1 MNPRARALQSLIRL
15 RKTEVDQAR
24 AELARVLAHERAA
37 EVRLAH
43 SRQQLQSEQFEVS
56 AGHTSMD
63 DFLTWLPV
71 GRDAIERAHRL
82 VLEAQQAS
90 DQARA
95 GLTQANAALKAAEAV
110 LARWREEER
119 EKEARREQN
128 EVDDLSRRVRGV
140 FGIG

>member
-24 AELARVLAHERAA
+24 AELGRVLAHERAA
-37 EVRLAH
+37 ELRLAQ
-43 SRQQLQSEQFEVS
+43 SRQQLENEQHEVS
-56 AGHTSMD
+56 AGRASLG
-63 DFLTWLPV
+63 DFRDWLPA
-71 GRDAIERAHRL
+71 GREAIERAHRL
-82 VLEAQQAS
+82 VLEAQHVT

-110 LARWREEER
+110 LARWQEEER

-128 EVDDLSRRVRGV
+128 EVDDLSRRAKGV
-140 FGIG
+140 FG